1 MGLER
6 RVNEA
11 DQGRIRLALG
21 IERKRCRLGEADR
34 AAYFEVRRRAAH
46 LERTHR
52 KRVGGQAELRRMLVF
67 QSQTG
72 KTHLEVVRSAL
83 ELYPACSAE
92 RAGQPEL
99 ARGGYCGIEFPLQE
113 QMNPRSGVKV
123 FVSPLNFER
132 PIVFGPRLS
141 IEADKAARPP
151 RPSLETHLL
160 SCPFGLTLEI
170 SCKLSC
176 NPEVANRAVRIEP
189 HVIGRPFAPDIDRG
203 GAL

>member
-1 MGLER
+1 MSSRTESSRTLSSPPSWPRPAVPTRRSLPLTPEVKSVGKGIRPWSREER

-67 QSQTG
+67 QCQTG

-92 RAGQPEL
+92 RARQPEL
-99 ARGGYCGIEFPLQE
+99 ARGGY
-113 QMNPRSGVKV
+113 
-123 FVSPLNFER
+123 
-132 PIVFGPRLS
+132 
-141 IEADKAARPP
+141 
-151 RPSLETHLL
+151 
-160 SCPFGLTLEI
+160 
-170 SCKLSC
+170 
-176 NPEVANRAVRIEP
+176 
-189 HVIGRPFAPDIDRG
+189 
-203 GAL
+203 